1 MRHRLLGIVIGSL
14 VALGVA
20 APAWGQAAKTKS
32 PTAKKAAAKVD
43 LNTATADELQELP
56 GIGPAR
62 AAAIIKARPF
72 KTVADLKD
80 VDGISERLYDDL
92 SPLVTASTAPT
103 AKKAA
108 GKATMKKAEA
118 KTKVAARPAAVAG
131 GKVDLNHATAEELEE
146 LPGIG
151 PARAAAIIKARPFK
165 TVADLKDVDGI
176 SERLYDDLAS
186 RVAVAA
192 EPASAATRKAT
203 TTKKAEMPKAAATA
217 AGTRIDLNHATA
229 EELEELPGIGPA
241 RAAAIIKARP
251 FKTVTDLKNVDEV
264 PSRVYSE
271 IEPRLAA
278 TPIPTVETKA
288 APKKVARAESP
299 RAKAAAKEAETEEA
313 PAQHSRKKAALA
325 AGRKINLN
333 TASADELQE
342 LPGIGPVRSEAI
354 IKGRPYDTIEDVM
367 KVDGIKEG
375 IFGWIK
381 DHITVK

>member
-32 PTAKKAAAKVD
+32 QTAKKAAAKVD

-72 KTVADLKD
+72 KTVADLKN
-80 VDGISERLYDDL
+80 VDGVSERLYDDL
-92 SPLVTASTAPT
+92 APRVAVAAEPAS
-103 AKKAA
+103 AA
-108 GKATMKKAEA
+108 TRKATTTKKAEMP
-118 KTKVAARPAAVAG
+118 KAVTTAPG
-131 GKVDLNHATAEELEE
+131 SKVDLNHATAEELEE

-165 TVADLKDVDGI
+165 TVADLK
-176 SERLYDDLAS
+176 
-186 RVAVAA
+186 
-192 EPASAATRKAT
+192 
-203 TTKKAEMPKAAATA
+203 
-217 AGTRIDLNHATA
+217 
-229 EELEELPGIGPA
+229 
-241 RAAAIIKARP
+241 
-251 FKTVTDLKNVDEV
+251 NVDEV
-264 PSRVYSE
+264 PGRVYSE
-271 IEPRLAA
+271 IEPRVVA

-299 RAKAAAKEAETEEA
+299 RAKAAAKEAETEEH
-313 PAQHSRKKAALA
+313 PDQHSRKKAALA

-333 TASADELQE
+333 TASAEELQE

-375 IFGWIK
+375 VFGWIK
-381 DHITVK
+381 DHVSVK